1 VISSDSDVEE
11 MFIPPP
17 TPSPAT
23 AQPAAAQLATAQPAT
38 AQPATAQPAT
48 AQPATA
54 QPGAEQREEPAPPA
68 SRLRRQR
75 SFPRKCARIQTCAKG
90 MCPRSFLPLETRLTG
105 CSSFC
110 DDCQVFFH
118 RQKKARKEEKEKKEK
133 ESKDENKENERK

>member
-23 AQPAAAQLATAQPAT
+23 AQPA
-38 AQPATAQPAT
+38 TAQPAT

-54 QPGAEQREEPAPPA
+54 QPGAEPREEPAPPA
-68 SRLRRQR
+68 SRLKRQR
-75 SFPRKCARIQTCAKG
+75 SFPRKCAKIQTCAKG
-90 MCPRSFLPLETRLTG
+90 RCPRSFLPLETRLIG

>member
-1 VISSDSDVEE
+1 MISSDSDVEE

-17 TPSPAT
+17 TPTPAT

-48 AQPATA
+48 AQP
-54 QPGAEQREEPAPPA
+54 GAEPREEPAPPA
-68 SRLRRQR
+68 SRLKRQR

-90 MCPRSFLPLETRLTG
+90 RCPRSFLPLETRLIG
-105 CSSFC
+105 CSSSNFC